1 MAKTIGLKE
10 SSETKTEAQWRAE
23 DDARTLQRAKMIYE
37 DGKRFKAAMD
47 AAKRMAK
54 ETRKE
59 ADVMEAVADK
69 SSGLNAMMGAK
80 G

>member
-1 MAKTIGLKE
+1 MDKNTTAKP
-10 SSETKTEAQWRAE
+10 TEFNEARWRAE
-23 DDARTLQRAKMIYE
+23 DDARTLQRAKLIYE

-59 ADVMEAVADK
+59 AEAMEDVADK
-69 SSGLNAMMGAK
+69 SSGIKAMMGAK

>member
-1 MAKTIGLKE
+1 MAKNTTAKPPE
-10 SSETKTEAQWRAE
+10 FNEARWRAE

-37 DGKRFKAAMD
+37 DGKRFKAAME

-59 ADVMEAVADK
+59 ADAMEAVADK
-69 SSGLNAMMGAK
+69 PDKLKAMMGAK